1 MKRTLQ
7 GRARS
12 NRVGCKN
19 LWSLSKYANGDMS
32 MHKSKEGVFAK
43 QTGVCTKVRKVF
55 LQSKQEYAQK

>member
-19 LWSLSKYANGDMS
+19 LWSLSKYANGDRKL
-32 MHKSKEGVFAK
+32 HKSKEG
-43 QTGVCTKVRKVF
+43 F
-55 LQSKQEYAQK
+55 LQKSKEGFVHKRRL